1 MSGRGTVLSPFAPPP
16 GRGGPQVIPRPPQA
30 EVGGPSPWAALDP
43 SAKAPSLD
51 LVVERLQSHRDP
63 VTLGPVNATTQDSAV
78 LCVLYDDRG
87 GPHVLLTRRSPTMRH
102 HAHEVSFPGGRRDDT
117 DPDLWTTA
125 LREAEEEVALDP
137 TSVAPIAGLDRFS
150 TVGSR
155 SLIHPYV
162 AVSES
167 VPDVRIAS
175 PGEVEAIV
183 TVSLAELL
191 SDVVWRE
198 EIWTWRAGA
207 PRALSF
213 FEVPGDTI
221 WGATGSM
228 LRQLL
233 AIATGTDGSILGGPG

>member
-1 MSGRGTVLSPFAPPP
+1 M
-16 GRGGPQVIPRPPQA
+16 
-30 EVGGPSPWAALDP
+30 
-43 SAKAPSLD
+43 
-51 LVVERLQSHRDP
+51 
-63 VTLGPVNATTQDSAV
+63 
-78 LCVLYDDRG
+78 LCVLYETHD

-102 HAHEVSFPGGRRDDT
+102 HAHEISFPGGRRDDT
-117 DPDLWTTA
+117 DPDLWSTA

-137 TSVAPIAGLDRFS
+137 SSVVPVGGLDRFI

-155 SLIHPYV
+155 TLIHPYV

-167 VPDVRIAS
+167 PPKVHVAS

-183 TVSLAELL
+183 HVSLAELL

-198 EIWTWRAGA
+198 EIWTWQGA
-207 PRALSF
+207 TSRALSF

-233 AIATGTDGSILGGPG
+233 AIATGTDDSILGGPG